1 MNLLKSDKI
10 KNFFDE
16 KLVIFFTI
24 AISVAALLIWFFLY
38 LVKIEKYKIKIAL
51 ETESTRVEREFI
63 ERVEHTF
70 ALINSINLQI
80 LEKPQDKNHINEILK
95 KFKTSPELVDT
106 FSWTIFSW
114 VNSQGF
120 ITVDA
125 EYGILNKPFDL
136 SARDYIPLTKSEPKK
151 FHLGAPVFGS
161 TSKKWMIPGGVGAVD
176 KNGKYIG
183 TTTIGF
189 EINSLARSLHKA
201 IQDNN
206 IGFELLTFQGKE
218 ILHAN
223 SHSFGS
229 SEDKNAPEN
238 LKIKSMLGQ
247 IKSGPENVISNISLV
262 RNSHGFLV
270 KKVNNFP
277 YFLVLQYD
285 HKAINNELWQ
295 ALISR
300 SIEIFLLFLTASFL
314 LIFIYKRE
322 REQRQR
328 ILSLKRIVEQ
338 TSEAK
343 TEFLLKSA
351 SEVKVFV
358 SKIKNCAKS
367 IKKDLEKQIK
377 SLEKSGNLH
386 EKNEIKKLKINFCLS
401 SDIIDSSDELT
412 DFITNMIDLN
422 QAEVIE
428 LTINEGEAEADI
440 LKIAKR
446 SVQLLQKIADNA
458 HDSLVDKIENN
469 LHQLALA
476 EPNKV
481 KQIVINLIPS
491 ENEEGK
497 TTKVEIM
504 INDNN
509 GKNS

>member
-1 MNLLKSDKI
+1 M
-10 KNFFDE
+10 
-16 KLVIFFTI
+16 
-24 AISVAALLIWFFLY
+24 
-38 LVKIEKYKIKIAL
+38 
-51 ETESTRVEREFI
+51 
-63 ERVEHTF
+63 
-70 ALINSINLQI
+70 
-80 LEKPQDKNHINEILK
+80 
-95 KFKTSPELVDT
+95 
-106 FSWTIFSW
+106 
-114 VNSQGF
+114 
-120 ITVDA
+120 
-125 EYGILNKPFDL
+125 
-136 SARDYIPLTKSEPKK
+136 
-151 FHLGAPVFGS
+151 
-161 TSKKWMIPGGVGAVD
+161 
-176 KNGKYIG
+176 
-183 TTTIGF
+183 
-189 EINSLARSLHKA
+189 
-201 IQDNN
+201 
-206 IGFELLTFQGKE
+206 TFQGKE

-223 SHSFGS
+223 NHSFGS

-343 TEFLLKSA
+343 TEFLLQSA

-377 SLEKSGNLH
+377 SLEESGNLH
-386 EKNEIKKLKINFCLS
+386 EKNEIKKPKINFCLS

-428 LTINEGEAEADI
+428 LTINEGDAEADI
-440 LKIAKR
+440 LKIVKR

-497 TTKVEIM
+497 AKILKQILSFRAKREISLVLNSKVKM
-504 INDNN
+504 
-509 GKNS
+509 G